1 MKKILII
8 LFYLSINSYAQ
19 SLKISYVEKKIL
31 TKEKL
36 EQIPD
41 FAKEN
46 LLKELNY
53 TLNYINGKSLY
64 TNNEKNQDTQNN
76 TTNENKIDS
85 LDIVEIKEISTRYED
100 KSIEKYYYKDLEA
113 NEILFEFFNGSKKV
127 YGKDVF
133 QNWNWE
139 ITNET
144 KNISGFNCKKAV
156 SNFQGYEF
164 TAWFTEEIPI
174 NAGPEKFDGLP
185 GLILFVGTQ
194 HYEWKATKIMEIL
207 DKKTIKKPDFDK
219 KQTATLIEI
228 FCVIK
233 SDMNSRKSS
242 ETITQEGNTTTRK
255 RTIIIK

>member
-113 NEILFEFFNGSKKV
+113 NEILFEFFKEKKKV
-127 YGKDVF
+127 YGKD
-133 QNWNWE
+133 
-139 ITNET
+139 
-144 KNISGFNCKKAV
+144 A
-156 SNFQGYEF
+156 
-164 TAWFTEEIPI
+164 
-174 NAGPEKFDGLP
+174 
-185 GLILFVGTQ
+185 
-194 HYEWKATKIMEIL
+194 
-207 DKKTIKKPDFDK
+207 
-219 KQTATLIEI
+219 
-228 FCVIK
+228 
-233 SDMNSRKSS
+233 
-242 ETITQEGNTTTRK
+242 
-255 RTIIIK
+255 